1 MNRLSGKNAIVTGAA
16 QGIGRAILIAFAKEG
31 ANVLAV
37 DRSEELVVDALEEAA
52 DYDIKALEMGC
63 DLSNIHSLDA
73 VIHRAETDLGEV
85 DILVNCAG
93 ICLTRDMM
101 EIDEETWRDVFAVNV
116 MAPFFLTQAAAK
128 RMIPRGYG
136 NIINMASISGMLPK
150 LEQIDYGASKAAL
163 ISITRSTALCLGPH
177 GIRVNAIAPGVIA
190 TPLTQSIAEQRAEI
204 RGVTPEE
211 TLAPVLSAT
220 PLRRIGTVE
229 EVANLAVFLASDEA
243 SYITGQTYVVDGGFL
258 MR

>member
-16 QGIGRAILIAFAKEG
+16 QGIGRAILIAFAKAG

-37 DRSEELVVDALEEAA
+37 DLSEERLEDSLKEAA
-52 DYDIKALEMGC
+52 SYDVKAIDMGC
-63 DLSNIHSLDA
+63 DLANIHSLDA

-93 ICLTRDMM
+93 VCPTRAMM
-101 EIDEETWRDVFAVNV
+101 DIDEETWRAVFDVNV
-116 MAPFFLTQAAAK
+116 HAPFFLTQAASK

-136 NIINMASISGMLPK
+136 VILNMASISGMLPK

-163 ISITRSTALCLGPH
+163 ISITRSTALCLGPL
-177 GIRVNAIAPGVIA
+177 GIRVNAIAPGVIE
-190 TPLTQSIAEQRAEI
+190 TPLTQSIAQQRAEL
-204 RGVTPEE
+204 RGVSPKE
-211 TLAPVLSAT
+211 TLEPVLSAT
-220 PLRRIGTVE
+220 PLRRIGSAD